1 MEVSPDLILRT
12 LAQYPILLVA
22 FYCFVWMLPRSMSI
36 VLGVLTGLLIV
47 FSLVVF
53 PENHWN
59 WLHSTIVNNNAVP
72 SAVLMDTPEEYREI
86 VERAFTKGVYLTL
99 VLCAAVVVVVT
110 PMVAKSRVNE
120 AISNIGRRPPSGPKP
135 ML

>member
-36 VLGVLTGLLIV
+36 VLGVLTGVLIV
-47 FSLVVF
+47 FSFWFF
-53 PENHWN
+53 PDQHWN
-59 WLHSTIVNNNAVP
+59 WLHSAIVSNNAVP

-86 VERAFTKGVYLTL
+86 VERAFTKGVYNTL
-99 VLCAAVVVVVT
+99 VLSAAVVVVVT
-110 PMVAKSRVNE
+110 PWIAKTRVNE
-120 AISNIGRRPPSGPKP
+120 AISNIGRRPPTGSKP

>member
-36 VLGVLTGLLIV
+36 VLGVFTGLLII
-47 FSLVVF
+47 FSLAVF
-53 PENHWN
+53 PDNHWN
-59 WLHSTIVNNNAVP
+59 WLHSLVIHYDWVP
-72 SAVLMDTPEEYREI
+72 SVVLMDTPEEYREI
-86 VERAFTKGVYLTL
+86 VERAFTRGIYYTL
-99 VLCAAVVVVVT
+99 VFCAGFLVILL
-110 PMVAKSRVNE
+110 PMVAKSRVSE
-120 AISNIGRRPPSGPKP
+120 AISNIGRRPPTGPKP